1 MEATIGSSQ
10 LFLQKANKQ
19 AEKQSIMQ
27 WESAVKQTV
36 FPNVP
41 GGNNAVTTME
51 MTYVCG
57 YGGGQDR
64 LWAGEEGRNKTRE

>member
-1 MEATIGSSQ
+1 MVASKGICQ
-10 LFLQKANKQ
+10 FLFQKANKQ

-27 WESAVKQTV
+27 WKSAVKQTV